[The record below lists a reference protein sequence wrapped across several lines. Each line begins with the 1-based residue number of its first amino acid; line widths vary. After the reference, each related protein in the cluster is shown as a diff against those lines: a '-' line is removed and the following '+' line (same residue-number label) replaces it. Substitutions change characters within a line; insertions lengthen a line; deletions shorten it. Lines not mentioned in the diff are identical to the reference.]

1 MMMALPEILQS
12 IVDFVRKGY
21 PQGVPQQD
29 YIPLIALLA
38 RRLTDEEIATI
49 AADLTP
55 ADGDARVIGAAIQRL
70 GHESASDADIERVR
84 DRLKAAGWEP
94 ETSS

>member
-1 MMMALPEILQS
+1 MALPEILQS

-38 RRLTDEEIATI
+38 RRLSDQEIAEI
-49 AADLTP
+49 AADLTS
-55 ADGDARVIGAAIQRL
+55 ADGDAEVIGKAIQRL

-84 DRLKAAGWEP
+84 DRLKAVGWEP
-94 ETSS
+94 EA

>member
-1 MMMALPEILQS
+1 MALPDILQS

-38 RRLTDEEIATI
+38 RRLSDEEVTAIAD
-49 AADLTP
+49 DLTP
-55 ADGDARVIGAAIQRL
+55 ADGDRKVISDAIQRL
-70 GHESASDADIERVR
+70 GHQQVSETDVERVR
-84 DRLKAAGWEP
+84 DRLKSAGWEP
-94 ETSS
+94 GDS

>member
-1 MMMALPEILQS
+1 MALPEILQS

-38 RRLTDEEIATI
+38 RRLSDEEVAAIAD
-49 AADLTP
+49 DLTP
-55 ADGDARVIGAAIQRL
+55 AEGDRKIISEAIERL
-70 GHESASDADIERVR
+70 GHQQASEADVERVR
-84 DRLKAAGWEP
+84 DRLRAAGWEP
-94 ETSS
+94 GTA

>member
-1 MMMALPEILQS
+1 MALPEILQS

-38 RRLTDEEIATI
+38 RRLSDQEIAEI

-55 ADGDARVIGAAIQRL
+55 ADGGAEVIGAAIQRL

-84 DRLKAAGWEP
+84 DRLRAAGWEP
-94 ETSS
+94 EA